1 MASCKNDSEAVH
13 SELEKYVAGNAG
25 FEVNH
30 EANLQQLNLY
40 LASELT
46 EMKCELDDK
55 AKRAAAK
62 PLKEDEL
69 YQLRKK
75 AYDDMWAYHQEL
87 NNRIEAGLVGRVLHG
102 YGLRAMS
109 EKDLLVSSEL
119 TFTLIFQLKRLQGM
133 YIEDGLLVESV
144 NEELANANVAR
155 GLALAAK
162 AAHSQKTKAIASF
175 FLGALG
181 AMVIAVAIASVVVL
195 ATNPATASVMLPVAF
210 FLFKFQVE
218 AAVVSGL
225 YLLAEFAYAV
235 KKKFY
240 NKEAVLPEST
250 AGKVVLATGVNATA
264 LAMAAPAVTGACLVN
279 PATFA
284 LSSGVAELATGN
296 ATVATA
302 TAAAPVA
309 AGLAMIPAAFA
320 AGTAMITRAL
330 LSTKRAYYG
339 EGDTLREHAERAFE
353 LGKKKKETAQG

>member
-1 MASCKNDSEAVH
+1 MH
-13 SELEKYVAGNAG
+13 
-25 FEVNH
+25 
-30 EANLQQLNLY
+30 
-40 LASELT
+40 
-46 EMKCELDDK
+46 
-55 AKRAAAK
+55 
-62 PLKEDEL
+62 
-69 YQLRKK
+69 
-75 AYDDMWAYHQEL
+75 
-87 NNRIEAGLVGRVLHG
+87 
-102 YGLRAMS
+102 
-109 EKDLLVSSEL
+109 
-119 TFTLIFQLKRLQGM
+119 
-133 YIEDGLLVESV
+133 IEDGLLVESV

-162 AAHSQKTKAIASF
+162 AAHSQKTKVIASF

-195 ATNPATASVMLPVAF
+195 ATNPATASVAVPVAF
-210 FLFKFQVE
+210 FLAKFQLE

-250 AGKVVLATGVNATA
+250 AGKVTMATGVNATA

-279 PATFA
+279 PATA
-284 LSSGVAELATGN
+284 VLSSGVAELATGN

-353 LGKKKKETAQG
+353 LGKKKKETAQGRLREPLLPAGGHDSLRDSKVEEITRRAGSVNAEGTPKRVTNSLSGTPAVDGGKKTASALRQHSSFQSNEKTVGERICDAATTIKTACSRMRMGKGGAPAE